1 MEAASIVAKPRS
13 SIRGSQKTVNK
24 SGYRPVL
31 IVLGIVLILRLIHLA
46 FAMLSPLSFQLSPDE
61 DYYMRFALS
70 VAQGNG
76 GSTAQFAFMDP
87 AYGYIAGMVFRIFG
101 GSLFALYIL
110 QILLDTFTAFC
121 LILIGRELQRPRA
134 GLLAGLVYGF
144 TVTGL
149 LFCTT
154 MLKTIW
160 VANFMTVWVLC
171 ALMLLRKPKICG
183 WLLFG
188 LLCGY
193 GIALRSTLLL
203 MAGLALLLLPW
214 LSMVQTRRAP
224 REVARAAVMLILGL
238 VLPVTLLSLRNLRAI
253 GSFSPLPTNGG
264 IVLHQR
270 YNPDN
275 RNADNWIPSFVS
287 YWHPTDIYRGY
298 SGEAQKRLGRKLTPR
313 EVDSYWRGQAMDYIF
328 SHPSHVAGNILR
340 KFVLFVAY
348 PEIPNDRSLADER
361 LFSPILRILPS
372 PFGWLFALG
381 TPGLVL
387 LLLRDRRAWLLM
399 APIATMLITV
409 ILFDSIDR
417 FRFQAVPIFAL
428 AAALFLEF
436 LYEYIN
442 QQKTKQAVLML
453 LACAVLGTV
462 SVSLAGSSPPQPPRW
477 DKAVWGYLRMGNQ
490 AAAKKLALRAA
501 EEQPDNYRI
510 QSALGL
516 IAASEGDYAGAANYY
531 RRAIELR
538 PNSHVD
544 HYRLARLLVQIGLR
558 DEAVEHATAA
568 VRLAPQP
575 EYRALLE
582 ELRAGR

>member
-1 MEAASIVAKPRS
+1 MARPRS

-46 FAMLSPLSFQLSPDE
+46 FAMFSPLSFQLSPDE

-144 TVTGL
+144 TVTGHPL
-149 LFCTT
+149 LHNDVENHLGCELHDRLGSVRAHAFAQAQN
-154 MLKTIW
+154 
-160 VANFMTVWVLC
+160 V
-171 ALMLLRKPKICG
+171 R
-183 WLLFG
+183 
-188 LLCGY
+188 
-193 GIALRSTLLL
+193 
-203 MAGLALLLLPW
+203 LAA
-214 LSMVQTRRAP
+214 VRVVVRV
-224 REVARAAVMLILGL
+224 RDRAAFHAAAYGGPGSVASALAQHGSGA
-238 VLPVTLLSLRNLRAI
+238 TRAT
-253 GSFSPLPTNGG
+253 GSRARSSHADPRAGICRSRCSPCATCAPSALFRRCLPTAALYCISG
-264 IVLHQR
+264 II
-270 YNPDN
+270 PTIET
-275 RNADNWIPSFVS
+275 ADNWIPSFVS

-298 SGEAQKRLGRKLTPR
+298 TEEAQKRLGRKLTPR

-340 KFVLFVAY
+340 KFALFVAY

-381 TPGLVL
+381 IPGFVL

-399 APIATMLITV
+399 APIATVLVTV
-409 ILFDSIDR
+409 TLFDSIDR
-417 FRFQAVPIFAL
+417 FRFQAVPLFAL

-442 QQKTKQAVLML
+442 QQKTRQAVLML

-462 SVSLAGSSPPQPPRW
+462 SVSLAGSSPLQPPRW

-490 AAAKKLALRAA
+490 AAAKKLALKAA
-501 EEQPDNYRI
+501 EEQPESYRI

-531 RRAIELR
+531 RRAVELR

-544 HYRLARLLVQIGLR
+544 HYRLALMLVKIGLQ
-558 DEAVEHATAA
+558 DEAVEHAAAA
-568 VRLAPQP
+568 VRIAPQP
-575 EYRALLE
+575 EYRALLQ